1 MDKAVE
7 VVLMNCPASTQWSDE
22 SFLGCLENSG
32 TWDMTKYWQL
42 ECGLHSLSEYEL
54 DTSMYAAVFKI
65 FARISRLFSAHYH
78 ALDVFEFKNLAPDDL
93 LEFHER
99 VEMMFEG
106 VFLKK
111 MPDRGGF
118 TFNNPYL

>member
-1 MDKAVE
+1 MNEAVE
-7 VVLMNCPASTQWSDE
+7 VVLMNCPASPLWSEE
-22 SFLGCLENSG
+22 SFLGCLESSG
-32 TWDMTKYWQL
+32 VWDMTKYWQL
-42 ECGLHSLSEYEL
+42 EYGLHSLIKYEI

-65 FARISRLFSAHYH
+65 FARISRLFSANYH
-78 ALDVFEFKNLAPDDL
+78 ELDVFEFKNLTPDDL

-111 MPDRGGF
+111 MPDQDWF
-118 TFNNPYL
+118 TLKNPYL